1 MKPVRTVSSYI
12 LLVGLMGLSIVGGIV
27 AYQIYSASIKNQ
39 TTPEQATSIKPLDGV
54 IDQSTVD
61 SLKKRTVYSD
71 IQMGLIL
78 NGTPTPVLAVTSTAS
93 AGVATASA
101 TTQ

>member
-1 MKPVRTVSSYI
+1 
-12 LLVGLMGLSIVGGIV
+12 
-27 AYQIYSASIKNQ
+27 
-39 TTPEQATSIKPLDGV
+39 
-54 IDQSTVD
+54 VD

-78 NGTPTPVLAVTSTAS
+78 SATPTPAVEIVSTPS
-93 AGVATASA
+93 AGIATTSA